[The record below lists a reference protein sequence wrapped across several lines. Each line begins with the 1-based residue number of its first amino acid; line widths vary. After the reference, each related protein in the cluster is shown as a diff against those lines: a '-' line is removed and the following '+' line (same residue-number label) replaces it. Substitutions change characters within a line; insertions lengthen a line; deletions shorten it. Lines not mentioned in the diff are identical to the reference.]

1 MHLKKGKNLEETP
14 SQRQMGLEKDNALHK
29 RKIRCNWNEN
39 KMSKTNKVGSQKLY
53 LNEFDAAEYGELH
66 ELN

>member
-1 MHLKKGKNLEETP
+1 MPCTRERSDATEMKTKC
-14 SQRQMGLEKDNALHK
+14 Q
-29 RKIRCNWNEN
+29 
-39 KMSKTNKVGSQKLY
+39 KTNKVGSQKLY